1 MFCVWIKKDLTS
13 FYYDNSWKGYKGKC
27 KSCCMLATK
36 HTSNTWKQNNP
47 EKASKR
53 NRVTKLKLKYNLT
66 VEHYADMLHS
76 QQNGCAICGKLQI
89 DKNLAVDH
97 NHVTGN
103 VRGLLCQQCNTGIG
117 LLQDSVDILNN
128 AIKYL
133 MYHNSE
139 TK

>member
-1 MFCVWIKKDLTS
+1 
-13 FYYDNSWKGYKGKC
+13 
-27 KSCCMLATK
+27 MLATK